1 MDNLLIEVRFV
12 EDHSRQSPG
21 MLTGTLLTYGE
32 RARDRAEKFLPGSAT
47 WPDEGFIVNEQHN
60 RAAPICRVRPFMD
73 GNALKVATP
82 LPNTQRGRDAALN
95 VQEGIL
101 TGLSVE
107 FYAKSAQVVGGV
119 REIRQAYIEAA
130 GLVDL
135 SSYAG
140 SNVEIR
146 ESKGGVM
153 LPSGLTLW
161 L

>member
-1 MDNLLIEVRFV
+1 MDNLLVELRFV

-47 WPDEGFIVNEQHN
+47 WPANGFVVNEQHN
-60 RAAPICRVRPFMD
+60 RQAPICRVIPFMD
-73 GNALKVATP
+73 GDSLKVASP
-82 LPNTQRGRDAALN
+82 LPNTQRGRDAAVN
-95 VQEGIL
+95 VQEGVL

-107 FYAKSAQVVGGV
+107 FFAKSAQVVGGV
-119 REIRQAYIEAA
+119 REIRQAFIEAA

-135 SSYAG
+135 ASYAG
-140 SNVEIR
+140 SSVEIR

-153 LPSGLTLW
+153 LPGAATLW